1 MPPLDQSDYCIAWD
15 FINRYASIVFTSL
28 FKMKPRISLHSCV
41 MQYYFELTCWC
52 AATAVTSAAALI
64 SLRKICSSLRS
75 LSPLPVLLPLSPSP
89 LVDWHFF
96 LMLPACCSIH
106 CNHSCTATAVPN
118 CHCLDKTKQYRFII
132 EVAFTTTALLSFLEP
147 LVVIDKLFLPL
158 CHYVQDL
165 DGTIQYFVDQN
176 QWI

>member
-1 MPPLDQSDYCIAWD
+1 MNPKNISTQLCYAVLLWVDLLMHSKGCYQCRCLDKVKEDLCV
-15 FINRYASIVFTSL
+15 IV
-28 FKMKPRISLHSCV
+28 V
-41 MQYYFELTCWC
+41 
-52 AATAVTSAAALI
+52 AVTASCAVAPQ
-64 SLRKICSSLRS
+64 
-75 LSPLPVLLPLSPSP
+75 PLLSPSP